1 MPHLSIPI
9 KTPIGLKTYFLLVSL
24 LLFLN
29 QANSQDFWEQLSFPD
44 SVHIQSITT
53 NSQGHIFVGTGTY
66 NVIDG
71 VFRSTNEG
79 ESWDLVMISLYN
91 SIFSIEININDDIF
105 IGQNGGEYLQVSR
118 DNGDTWQP
126 IFIEE
131 GYTGNILKI
140 KSIGEDTIYFASYHG
155 PRLYRSFD
163 GGVSWNSSLTSD
175 TTSDYIT
182 DIAVTSNQDIY
193 VSCNAYFY
201 NNGGVYKS
209 TNGGEAWEFMGLLN
223 HQVMC
228 IETNSND
235 DVFTGD
241 WWVMDYDETMG
252 IYAQYN
258 NQNNFENILGIS
270 LVTDIAINS
279 ENHIYL
285 TANET
290 VFYSLDNGESF
301 ENITDELSNYKS
313 ILHFDNQDYLYAAH
327 NTSLVRSINSTI
339 TSIDENQP
347 LTQSVFIYPNPC
359 NGYLFIEIYNNLMI
373 ENKYSVHIYDLTGKI
388 VSSNKVLPI
397 NNQFAIDISHLNNGM
412 YVIEIVSMGEK
423 LRSSIFINH

>member
-1 MPHLSIPI
+1 MMSHMSIPI
-9 KTPIGLKTYFLLVSL
+9 KTPKGLKAYFLLVAL

-44 SVHIQSITT
+44 SVHIQCIAT

-66 NVIDG
+66 NVNDG

-126 IFIEE
+126 LFIEE

-163 GGVSWNSSLTSD
+163 GGVSWDSSLTSD

-182 DIAVTSNQDIY
+182 DIAVTSNHDIY
-193 VSCNAYFY
+193 VSCSAFFY

-209 TNGGEAWEFMGLLN
+209 TNGGVSWEFMGLLN

-241 WWVMDYDETMG
+241 WWIMDYNETMG
-252 IYAQYN
+252 VHALYN
-258 NQNNFENILGIS
+258 NQNDFVHILGAAH
-270 LVTDIAINS
+270 VTDIAINT
-279 ENHIYL
+279 EDHIFIA
-285 TANET
+285 ANET
-290 VFYSLDNGESF
+290 VLFSLNNGESF
-301 ENITDELSNYKS
+301 DFIEDNHSFVKQILYMDQDDYIYAAVQQFLFRSAVSTIVGNSEIKYTDHLKIYPIPANKYFYIDFPKDLMQNGDFVINIYNLFGYTVYSQIHSNSRDKFKFATLNYK
-313 ILHFDNQDYLYAAH
+313 NGVYL
-327 NTSLVRSINSTI
+327 VEVINKKKR
-339 TSIDENQP
+339 
-347 LTQSVFIYPNPC
+347 Y
-359 NGYLFIEIYNNLMI
+359 
-373 ENKYSVHIYDLTGKI
+373 
-388 VSSNKVLPI
+388 
-397 NNQFAIDISHLNNGM
+397 IS
-412 YVIEIVSMGEK
+412 K
-423 LRSSIFINH
+423 LQINH